1 MQSRRRDVRCLRD
14 RNPARWIEQNDQDK
28 ERQGR
33 SQTNPCFQ
41 PFERLQ
47 LARDAAPGRAK
58 MPLYERCKE
67 RWQPN
72 AEAHVYPPNAQG
84 CSTVYHIAR
93 KWQCRPSAYSGC
105 GAQRSF

>member
-1 MQSRRRDVRCLRD
+1 
-14 RNPARWIEQNDQDK
+14 
-28 ERQGR
+28 
-33 SQTNPCFQ
+33 
-41 PFERLQ
+41 
-47 LARDAAPGRAK
+47 

-72 AEAHVYPPNAQG
+72 AEAHVYPLNAQG